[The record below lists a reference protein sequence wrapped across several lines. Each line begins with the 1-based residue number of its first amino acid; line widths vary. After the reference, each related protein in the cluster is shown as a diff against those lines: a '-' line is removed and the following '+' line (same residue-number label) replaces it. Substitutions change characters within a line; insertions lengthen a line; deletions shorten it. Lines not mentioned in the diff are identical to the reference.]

1 MCKLVFRNQKFGKM
15 KVCAGIDLF
24 SFSIEVVWK
33 MVFENVGEP

>member
-1 MCKLVFRNQKFGKM
+1 M

-33 MVFENVGEP
+33 MVFENVGETWTSYEGFPH